1 MLLKGNRS
9 CKMKKNEKI
18 DLVYKLCRYVV
29 DTLFWGC
36 MVMALFV
43 VMQIFLFSSFK
54 IPEQFHG
61 TRTDSGD
68 YVLVNKLIPGARL
81 IQRFRF
87 FAWRAGSDRS
97 STGAKRDKEK

>member
-54 IPEQFHG
+54 IPSNSMEPG
-61 TRTDSGD
+61 LIAGADSWSPF
-68 YVLVNKLIPGARL
+68 V
-81 IQRFRF
+81 QRFRF